1 MKKQKFPG
9 FACFSPPVML
19 ATFVIEIV
27 LLIFT
32 LMRYKKSKPV
42 TLVGLV
48 LFCLAFFQMSE
59 YFVCGGLGLDAKL
72 WSRMGFI
79 AITLLPP
86 LGVHIVQVIAKKEN
100 RLVTCVAYLTGIAWV
115 LIFGLSEAAFV
126 GHMCAGN
133 YAIFQFIP
141 VIAYA
146 YGIYYYG
153 WLVSG
158 IYLAMKFRRG
168 VKSKKI
174 SQALL
179 GIVIGYLLFMAPT
192 GIVNL
197 IDPLSVKSIPSVM
210 CGFAVIYALILA
222 GYILPLIA
230 KAKTTRR

>member
-1 MKKQKFPG
+1 MKKQKLPG
-9 FACFSPPVML
+9 FVCFSPPVML
-19 ATFVIEIV
+19 ATFVIEVV

-32 LMRYKKSKPV
+32 LMRYKKSKLIS
-42 TLVGLV
+42 LVGLA

-86 LGVHIVQVIAKKEN
+86 LGVHIIQVIAKKEN
-100 RLVTCVAYLTGIAWV
+100 KLVTSIAYLTAIAWV
-115 LIFGLSEAAFV
+115 LIFGFSETAFI

-133 YAIFQFIP
+133 YAIFQLKP

-146 YGIYYYG
+146 YGVYYYG
-153 WLVSG
+153 WLVYG
-158 IYLAMKFRRG
+158 IFLAMKFRRG

-174 SQALL
+174 SQGLL
-179 GIVIGYLLFMAPT
+179 GMIIGYLLFMAPT

-210 CGFAVIYALILA
+210 CGFAVIYALILV
-222 GYILPLIA
+222 GYILPLTA
-230 KAKTTRR
+230 KVKTARR